1 MIPQETVQKILD
13 TARIEEVIGDFVTSR
28 RRGADLGH
36 AVRSTTRRLLH
47 STSSRRRD
55 STTASAATREDPP

>member
-13 TARIEEVIGDFVTSR
+13 TARIEEVIGDFVTLR
-28 RRGADLGH
+28 RRG
-36 AVRSTTRRLLH
+36 
-47 STSSRRRD
+47 D